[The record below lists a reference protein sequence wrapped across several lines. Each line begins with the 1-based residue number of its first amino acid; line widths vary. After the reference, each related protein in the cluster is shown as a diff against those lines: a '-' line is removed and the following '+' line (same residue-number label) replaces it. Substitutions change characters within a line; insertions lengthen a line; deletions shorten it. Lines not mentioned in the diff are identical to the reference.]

1 MTTASPYVV
10 AMLAH
15 ADSFAY
21 VNGTLLYTV
30 EASDLLN
37 ILRLD
42 GQIDTGVTV
51 DTHGLMRETV
61 SRSLDDWK
69 HKFTPLHAFG
79 DVVSGKLE
87 CVGND
92 STGELQ
98 SHIRLIIFNVSI
110 ARVMASFAL
119 PQTKKVFVRGNDR
132 NIYFGFGPL
141 DSIDYFDPYSWI
153 IIRLKVEGEKCT
165 RTGTFRLDSSIGGEI
180 GVDVCFEGFGDS
192 LYVAT
197 TQQEWGV
204 YSPGTFCYRATHI
217 SPNLPETSG
226 RFAWAMIGRG
236 VQQGTVFDERWQ
248 TLGIHRSEA
257 TGEILLYETRM
268 ESVDGGAYQRNVYRK
283 TLPATIFDQWDIN
296 DDDMVKEP
304 DVYTGLPY
312 PLDQPEVVF
321 SYSAADDGPGNSIL
335 DTPLRTYNAAAG
347 AFVDLITDPPG
358 RDEWARSL
366 QRLRIRVRS
375 QQPSRGETIPSLLRG
390 QILDPSPPSTNTATT
405 AAAAAAD
412 TNSTGRV
419 QARIWPP
426 DEPEHFDANFDAAC
440 SVLNPQGAVRSI
452 DWAADERN
460 LVYFP
465 QPYSSDPKGPRPIVL
480 VSFDP
485 AFYLGGMTHLI
496 GDFTSPESPLDARR
510 CEALRWRRFH
520 QPNYTVLRDGDDEPL
535 AFDMSALAGRG

>member
-1 MTTASPYVV
+1 
-10 AMLAH
+10 MLAH

-30 EASDLLN
+30 ETSDLLN

-42 GQIDTGVTV
+42 GQMDTGVTV
-51 DTHGLMRETV
+51 DTHRLMRDAV
-61 SRSLDDWK
+61 YRSLADWK

-92 STGELQ
+92 SAGILQ
-98 SHIRLIIFNVSI
+98 SYTKLIVFNVAI
-110 ARVMASFAL
+110 AQVVASFPL
-119 PQTKKVFVRGNDR
+119 PQTEKVFVRGNDR

-141 DSIDYFDPYSWI
+141 NSIDYFDPYSWI
-153 IIRLKVEGEKCT
+153 IISLKVEKEKCT
-165 RTGTFRLDSSIGGEI
+165 RTGTIRLDASIGGEI
-180 GVDVCFEGFGDS
+180 GVDVCFEEFGDS

-204 YSPGTFCYRATHI
+204 YTPGTFCYRATRI

-226 RFAWAMIGRG
+226 RVTWAMIGRG

-268 ESVDGGAYQRNVYRK
+268 ESVHGGAYQQCVYRK
-283 TLPATIFDQWDIN
+283 ALPATIFDERGIN
-296 DDDMVKEP
+296 DGDMVKEP
-304 DVYTGLPY
+304 DVHMGLLY
-312 PLDQPEVVF
+312 PLDQPEVAF
-321 SYSAADDGPGNSIL
+321 SYSVADDGPGNSIL

-375 QQPSRGETIPSLLRG
+375 QEPSRGDTVPSPLRG
-390 QILDPSPPSTNTATT
+390 QMLNPSPASTYAATTT

-426 DEPEHFDANFDAAC
+426 DEPEHFDAKFDAAC

-465 QPYSSDPKGPRPIVL
+465 QPYSSDAKGPRPIVV

-485 AFYLGGMTHLI
+485 ALCLGGMTHLV
-496 GDFTSPESPLDARR
+496 GDFTSPESPFDARR
-510 CEALRWRRFH
+510 CETLRWRRFH
-520 QPNYTVLRDGDDEPL
+520 RPNYTVLRDGDDEPL